1 MKATKYWF
9 DFSMDDQT
17 FLYNAMTNALAIIEQ
32 DKLNSFKQFV
42 STGAPI
48 TDERLINDLREGGFL
63 VEDDYDEI
71 KMLRMRLLSSRFN
84 SSSFGMTLAP
94 TSDCNLRCIYCYER
108 DVLRPSYMKK
118 DVQDAIVQELESRAQ
133 NIRSFSV
140 SWYGGEPLLALDIIR
155 ELSNRFIQICD
166 EHNIVYSAGIITNG
180 YLLTPDV
187 VTELTKYHVNFYQ
200 ITIDGT
206 RETHNKSRP
215 LRNGNG
221 TYDRIFENLQNCID
235 LLPMVSLRINVSK
248 NNVTAINDISDKICA
263 LGLEKK
269 VKPYLGKIT
278 NDTNDPIL
286 APICFSTEEF
296 SKVDLAYTMSH
307 VDTLDWFQKYPSL
320 KGHFCGADA
329 SSGVVVDSDGEMYR
343 CWNEIGNTQFS
354 IGNIVTGAFKNQKHF
369 FDYMDFDPTHDLE
382 CSTCKVLPL
391 CMGGCPYHRLIGDK
405 DGQCSEYKE
414 NLKEYLMAIARQILL
429 QKEKDF
435 QESNKQ

>member
-94 TSDCNLRCIYCYER
+94 TSDCNFRCIYCYER

-269 VKPYLGKIT
+269 VKPYLGK
-278 NDTNDPIL
+278 
-286 APICFSTEEF
+286 
-296 SKVDLAYTMSH
+296 
-307 VDTLDWFQKYPSL
+307 
-320 KGHFCGADA
+320 
-329 SSGVVVDSDGEMYR
+329 
-343 CWNEIGNTQFS
+343 
-354 IGNIVTGAFKNQKHF
+354 
-369 FDYMDFDPTHDLE
+369 
-382 CSTCKVLPL
+382 
-391 CMGGCPYHRLIGDK
+391 
-405 DGQCSEYKE
+405 
-414 NLKEYLMAIARQILL
+414 
-429 QKEKDF
+429 
-435 QESNKQ
+435 